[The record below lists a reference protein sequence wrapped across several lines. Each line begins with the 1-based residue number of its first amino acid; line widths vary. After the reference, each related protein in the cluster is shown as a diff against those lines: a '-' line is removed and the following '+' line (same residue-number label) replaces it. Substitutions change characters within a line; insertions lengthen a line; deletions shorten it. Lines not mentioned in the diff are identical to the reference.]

1 MVQRKWHWQQLSHV
15 TRATD
20 RLQIGVASELNAL
33 GIISRSAAPSL
44 RALTLPRKLP
54 HKARNRPA
62 LCLQEGSHGTDH

>member
-20 RLQIGVASELNAL
+20 RLKIGVASELNAL
-33 GIISRSAAPSL
+33 GIISRSAAPFL
-44 RALTLPRKLP
+44 RALTLTRKLP

-62 LCLQEGSHGTDH
+62 LCLQKGSHGSDH